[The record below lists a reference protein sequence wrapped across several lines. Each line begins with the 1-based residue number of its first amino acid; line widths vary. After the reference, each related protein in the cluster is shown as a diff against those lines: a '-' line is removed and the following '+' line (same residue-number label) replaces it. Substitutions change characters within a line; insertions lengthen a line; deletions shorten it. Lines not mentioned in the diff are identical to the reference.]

1 MQSSSTDDDI
11 DYNDTINPW
20 QQRLLHHRQ
29 TQQEDHMPEI
39 FVGFPSPA
47 TAVDSTS
54 SPASSVDST
63 SSPASSVDSTSS
75 PALSVDSTSSPATA
89 VDSTILP
96 ASSIVQQR
104 NKRVRRTKKEIQ
116 DNISLEEA
124 KRMRNL

>member
-1 MQSSSTDDDI
+1 MIKAYWRTMRLPMCSSTDDDI

-29 TQQEDHMPEI
+29 TQPEDHMPEI

-63 SSPASSVDSTSS
+63 SSPA
-75 PALSVDSTSSPATA
+75 TA
-89 VDSTILP
+89 VDSTSTP

-116 DNISLEEA
+116 DNVSLEEA

>member
-1 MQSSSTDDDI
+1 
-11 DYNDTINPW
+11 
-20 QQRLLHHRQ
+20 
-29 TQQEDHMPEI
+29 MPEI

-63 SSPASSVDSTSS
+63 SSPAHSVD
-75 PALSVDSTSSPATA
+75 P
-89 VDSTILP
+89 TILP

-116 DNISLEEA
+116 DNVSLEEA